1 VLGIRVMVCCLRPC
15 VHILQVMAAVLR
27 LNLPWLPDEPD
38 HLGGLTVAR
47 GRDDALTYDD
57 GISLRVVVL
66 DPSSHASAEDL
77 VASARAAD
85 EPGRVVLVAGSV
97 PVEWRAALRHAEV
110 SFIDVG
116 GVAWIAWPRLRVSS
130 GRFAGP
136 EVVRRR
142 DPVPLQKGHALVAQE
157 LLISAVDG
165 GQPTITELAR
175 RARVSASTASRAVA
189 QLAGYGL
196 VEREESWRQVSV
208 RVAGLAALA
217 DLLADRTAWPGTEV
231 ISGYAWGRTIWDV
244 AATVSGN
251 AVDAGINLAVTGRV
265 GAAFLGVLG
274 TSSPAGVR
282 SWVSVNGQS
291 LTDVAERLGLEPVPP
306 ESANVRLSADPW
318 RIGTHRSMVQHFD
331 GLAATVAHP
340 LRVWCDLRSEQR
352 GREFTAQLWGS
363 LSHAW

>member
-1 VLGIRVMVCCLRPC
+1 LIICCLRLC
-15 VHILQVMAAVLR
+15 IHILQVMATVLR

-38 HLGGLTVAR
+38 HLGDLAVSR
-47 GRDDALTYDD
+47 GHDDALTYDD

-66 DPSSHASAEDL
+66 DPALYASAEEL
-77 VASARAAD
+77 VASARAAG

-97 PVEWRAALRHAEV
+97 PVEWRAILRHAEV

-116 GVAWIAWPRLRVSS
+116 GVAWIVWPRLKVSS

-157 LLISAVDG
+157 LLISAVDD

-175 RARVSASTASRAVA
+175 RARVSASTASRAIT
-189 QLAGYGL
+189 QLAEYGL
-196 VEREESWRQVSV
+196 VEREENWRQVSV
-208 RVAGLAALA
+208 RVADLATLA
-217 DLLADRTAWPGTEV
+217 NLLADRTAWPGTEV
-231 ISGYAWGRTIWDV
+231 ISGYVWGRTIWDV

-251 AVDAGINLAVTGRV
+251 AVDAGIDLAVTGRV

-274 TSSPAGVR
+274 TSSPTEVR
-282 SWVSVNGQS
+282 SWVSVNGRS

-318 RIGTHRSMVQHFD
+318 RIGTHRHADEQFD
-331 GLAATVAHP
+331 GWTATVAHP
-340 LRVWCDLRSEQR
+340 LRVWCDLHSEDR
-352 GREFTAQLWGS
+352 GREFAAQLWGKVS
-363 LSHAW
+363 NAW